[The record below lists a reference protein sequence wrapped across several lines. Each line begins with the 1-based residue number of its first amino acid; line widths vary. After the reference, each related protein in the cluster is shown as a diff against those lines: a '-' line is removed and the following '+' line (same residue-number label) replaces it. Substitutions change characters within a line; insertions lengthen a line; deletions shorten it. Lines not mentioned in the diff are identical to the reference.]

1 MYGVGFPI
9 FLFLFQMHK
18 NNQFQKKEK
27 EKTDA
32 DTICGNKLLPVN
44 QKSRDPHFFPVSE
57 PETTNK
63 ECCGKCKEYDTSYSP
78 WENFE

>member
-27 EKTDA
+27 EKTDT

-44 QKSRDPHFFPVSE
+44 QKARVTHF
-57 PETTNK
+57 
-63 ECCGKCKEYDTSYSP
+63 SYSRKQNNEKIVL
-78 WENFE
+78 WQV